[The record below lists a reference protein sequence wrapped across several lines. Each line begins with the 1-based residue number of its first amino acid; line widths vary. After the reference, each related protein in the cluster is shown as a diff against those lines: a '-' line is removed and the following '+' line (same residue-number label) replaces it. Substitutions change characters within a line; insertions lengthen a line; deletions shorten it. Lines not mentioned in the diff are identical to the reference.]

1 MASRRVR
8 VTPQAERD
16 IDSEVV
22 YLAGEADAETAIR
35 FFDAAHETF
44 RALLDTPGMG
54 RARPVGN
61 PRVADIRQWAVSGF
75 GKYLIFYRIVPS
87 GVDIIRVLHGARD
100 IDQLLEEE
108 TFPA

>member
-1 MASRRVR
+1 MATKRVR

-16 IDSEVV
+16 IDNAVI
-22 YLAGEADAETAIR
+22 YFAAEADIETVIR

-61 PRVADIRQWAVSGF
+61 PRIADVRQWAVSGF
-75 GKYLIFYRIVPS
+75 GKHLIFYRVTPTGINV
-87 GVDIIRVLHGARD
+87 IRVLHGAKD
-100 IDQLLEEE
+100 IDRVLDEE
-108 TFPA
+108 T